1 MKNSTSFFIVGYL
14 FLLGFIGMILLP
26 GETTSQATA
35 SLFIADAM
43 GAVGLGCMF
52 FYKREHRLGR

>member
-14 FLLGFIGMILLP
+14 FLLAFVGIILFP

-43 GAVGLGCMF
+43 GAVGLGCIF
-52 FYKREHRLGR
+52 FCKKEYQLGR

>member
-14 FLLGFIGMILLP
+14 FLLAFVGIILSP

-52 FYKREHRLGR
+52 FYKREYQLGR